1 MRDDFLKLLGLII
14 VAAYF
19 VYLAVRSMKLQSS
32 IMEGLTNP
40 PASTDNALTQNKASG
55 AQAYADEIQKIY
67 AKITDNLLI
76 KDNRTAYENVIIQ
89 MDDFIT
95 ALMLQKIMSI
105 DKTSLTEDNLVDVIG
120 KINVLNQGKQSLN
133 SVMKFVD
140 GM

>member
-1 MRDDFLKLLGLII
+1 MEYNVFK
-14 VAAYF
+14 
-19 VYLAVRSMKLQSS
+19 
-32 IMEGLTNP
+32 IM
-40 PASTDNALTQNKASG
+40 D
-55 AQAYADEIQKIY
+55 I
-67 AKITDNLLI
+67 
-76 KDNRTAYENVIIQ
+76 NVIIQ